1 MASRRDFLKATGTAS
16 ALSISGL
23 AGCIGS
29 FGSQPYADGD
39 VRFLMSPTEPQ
50 DKMSAQYE
58 PVQNRLTET
67 IDAVD
72 EVSIKYAANYAA
84 TLNALNSGT
93 ADVAETGP
101 FSAALGVKSDKA
113 EIILQRSAFGGWNY
127 KSVIVTT
134 EDSDIESASDLEGK
148 TVAFADALSASGSL
162 YPLYMLKKAGLG
174 IPDEPGSPKGADFD
188 PNWSSHASAKEALVN
203 GQADAAGVGYFIVS
217 GDESEYADGIQEVTA
232 EEASRAHLSWS
243 APNSATR
250 RRTRS
255 RERSPKRRTRCTTA
269 QTARKAPTTTSG
281 STAFANAAWTRT
293 SPSSTSPTNSATAKT
308 SSTTRKNNGL
318 AAKRNIFA
326 FQTKP
331 STIKKEWRQ

>member
-162 YPLYMLKKAGLG
+162 FPLYMLKKAGLG

-232 EEASRAHLSWS
+232 EEGIPRAPIVVSPELSDEEKDTIARAFTE
-243 APNSATR
+243 APDSMYYGADGEEGTDDDIWFDGV
-250 RRTRS
+250 
-255 RERSPKRRTRCTTA
+255 RERGVDTYQPVIDI
-269 QTARKAPTTTSG
+269 
-281 STAFANAAWTRT
+281 ANELGY
-293 SPSSTSPTNSATAKT
+293 SEDVFDDS
-308 SSTTRKNNGL
+308 
-318 AAKRNIFA
+318 
-326 FQTKP
+326 
-331 STIKKEWRQ
+331 EE

>member
-50 DKMSAQYE
+50 DQMSAQYE

-232 EEASRAHLSWS
+232 EEGIPRAPIVVSPELSDEEKDTIARAFTE
-243 APNSATR
+243 APDSMYYGADGEEGTDDDIWFDGV
-250 RRTRS
+250 
-255 RERSPKRRTRCTTA
+255 RERGVDTYQPVIDI
-269 QTARKAPTTTSG
+269 
-281 STAFANAAWTRT
+281 ANELGY
-293 SPSSTSPTNSATAKT
+293 SEDVFDDS
-308 SSTTRKNNGL
+308 
-318 AAKRNIFA
+318 
-326 FQTKP
+326 
-331 STIKKEWRQ
+331 EE

>member
-232 EEASRAHLSWS
+232 EEGIPRAPIVVSPELSDEEKDTIARAFTE
-243 APNSATR
+243 APDSMYYGADGEEGTDDDIWFDGV
-250 RRTRS
+250 
-255 RERSPKRRTRCTTA
+255 RERGVDTYQPVIDI
-269 QTARKAPTTTSG
+269 
-281 STAFANAAWTRT
+281 ANELGY
-293 SPSSTSPTNSATAKT
+293 SEDVFDDS
-308 SSTTRKNNGL
+308 
-318 AAKRNIFA
+318 
-326 FQTKP
+326 
-331 STIKKEWRQ
+331 EE

>member
-72 EVSIKYAANYAA
+72 ELSIKYAANYAA

-134 EDSDIESASDLEGK
+134 EDSDIESASDIEGK

-232 EEASRAHLSWS
+232 EEGIPRAPIVVSPELSDEEKDTIARAFTE
-243 APNSATR
+243 APDSMYYGADGEEGTDDDIWFDGV
-250 RRTRS
+250 
-255 RERSPKRRTRCTTA
+255 RERGVDTYQPVIDI
-269 QTARKAPTTTSG
+269 
-281 STAFANAAWTRT
+281 ANELGY
-293 SPSSTSPTNSATAKT
+293 SEDVFDDS
-308 SSTTRKNNGL
+308 
-318 AAKRNIFA
+318 
-326 FQTKP
+326 
-331 STIKKEWRQ
+331 EE